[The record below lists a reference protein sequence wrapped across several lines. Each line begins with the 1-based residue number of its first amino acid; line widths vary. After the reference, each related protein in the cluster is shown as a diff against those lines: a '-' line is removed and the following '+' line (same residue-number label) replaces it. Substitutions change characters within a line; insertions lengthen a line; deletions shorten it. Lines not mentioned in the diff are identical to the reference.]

1 MKRGRLAARAA
12 IIVVLVVLIALVG
25 VIGALMS
32 ARGASASP
40 LIATRAVGPDPSSVA
55 VDMRASR
62 VFVVNNG
69 DNTITML
76 DARAGRTL
84 RTISLSDSPTALAV
98 DERRGHLLIGV
109 SSFRLDGQ
117 GTVATLDS
125 RTGALLHTTD
135 VGPQPNAI
143 AIDQRAGR
151 AYVANYQ
158 GDSLSTLDLAS
169 GRTLR
174 TVPVGFDQTTGYA
187 PDEVVV
193 DARAGRVFVM
203 NSSNNSVSMFDAS
216 TGRLLRVLP
225 LGQTASN
232 ATRETGAHL
241 MAVDEAEGHVF
252 VAASTASG
260 GSIRMLDTRTGTT
273 LHTVRLSWTPDEVLL
288 DARTRRVFVHSLA
301 GPELLLDTRTG
312 AVVRTLG
319 LGVGVW
325 DAGHKAVVDE
335 RTGRVYVLSETPHDS
350 TGAAVGTGSV
360 LALDGATGRVLGAVP
375 VGLLPRDL
383 ALDSLTNRVFVSNV
397 NDAEYKRYGYRARTG
412 NGSNTW
418 SWVPQPI
425 RGWLPQASR
434 PQPLPTGPLS
444 GTVSVIDTTR

>member
-1 MKRGRLAARAA
+1 MVIVKRGRLAARAA
-12 IIVVLVVLIALVG
+12 IIVVLIALVG
-25 VIGALMS
+25 VIGALVS
-32 ARGASASP
+32 AHGVSASP
-40 LIATRAVGPDPSSVA
+40 IIATRAVGPDPSSVA
-55 VDMRASR
+55 VDVRAGR

-76 DARAGRTL
+76 DARDGQVV
-84 RTISLSDSPTALAV
+84 RTISLNGAPTALAM

-109 SSFRLDGQ
+109 GPLTPSGHD
-117 GTVATLDS
+117 TVATLDNH
-125 RTGALLHTTD
+125 TGALFYSTD
-135 VGPQPNAI
+135 VGMGPDAI
-143 AIDQRAGR
+143 ALDQRAGR
-151 AYVANYQ
+151 AYVANFQ
-158 GDSLSTLDLAS
+158 GDSLSTLDLAN

-187 PDEVVV
+187 SDEVVV

-232 ATRETGAHL
+232 ATGETGAHL
-241 MAVDEAEGHVF
+241 MAVDKAEGHVF

-273 LHTVRLSWTPDEVLL
+273 LHTVRLSWTPNEVLL
-288 DARTRRVFVHSLA
+288 DARTGRVFVHSLP
-301 GPELLLDTRTG
+301 GSSLILDARTG
-312 AVVRTLG
+312 AVARAFA

-325 DAGHKAVVDE
+325 DAGDKAIVDE

-350 TGAAVGTGSV
+350 TGAAVGTGRI

-383 ALDSLTNRVFVSNV
+383 ALDNLTNRVFVSNV
-397 NDAEYKRYGYRARTG
+397 NDAEYKRYGYRTRTG
-412 NGSNTW
+412 NGSNT
-418 SWVPQPI
+418 
-425 RGWLPQASR
+425 
-434 PQPLPTGPLS
+434 
-444 GTVSVIDTTR
+444 